1 MQGIRYRSLFVVLVV
16 AVFILLGLGSV
27 VTWTGMR
34 SQVDILNRQSVPALL
49 AVSDINAN
57 FKDLHTLLLSM
68 AMERDP
74 RQRDRLQQQLDRHLK
89 QLTGAV
95 SGLRG
100 LGMESPALE
109 EVSSAFLHA
118 VNAAAEVAHEGRRDD
133 AVAQIYATVMPAEKN
148 MTAYVEGVR
157 GNLLTQQQ
165 ALDEKLSYGGMT
177 LLAYCAA
184 GILLGLLL
192 RGALLPSI
200 GMLVKS
206 PRDALVTRDI
216 ARMLHGYTGSVLVAS
231 LVAAAAQV
239 AVFLDHP
246 YRLLLFCWGA
256 TVLGVLATRLAA
268 YLRWLRPAGKDSGDS
283 VAIRNFGA
291 GCVASALVWALFP
304 VLFFAG
310 ASPVQRMV
318 TAFLYAAMAG
328 AGSAVLASMWRVLQV
343 YLGLLLLP
351 LAACFAYG
359 GTRLDVTMAVL
370 SVGMFMLLL
379 HSAANAR
386 QSTLSALMLS
396 SENQRLAEESVT
408 RQLELE
414 NLNTRLEDRV
424 HERTIMLEL
433 EVEAREKYAAQLKL
447 LAQRDPLTGLLNRR
461 ALAEQM
467 EELLARAAGVGM
479 GMQVLFIDLD
489 RFKEVNDVQGHYV
502 GDQVLIEVANR
513 LRRALPEPAVVARWG
528 GDEFVAVV
536 PVVAGRNLVPLVR
549 DCLVEPVQVRGQEV
563 RVDVSIGISQSP
575 EQGRDVEL
583 LVRQAD
589 VALHHAKLRGRSCSS
604 IYDAAMGDQLRR
616 LHDLGQALREAL
628 ERDALSIVFQPIV
641 PQKPGYVNKMEALVR
656 WHDPMRGTIAPGEF
670 IALAEEV
677 GLIGKL
683 GSWVLLRACEEAC
696 CWACGAMVSVNVSA
710 LQVMAGGLVEEVQD
724 VLARTG
730 LPACQLELELTESVF
745 VRDLES
751 AIEVLGA
758 LRRMGVRIAID
769 DFGTGYSSL
778 SYLNRLPVDTIKIDR
793 SFVVSSA
800 HEGNLLLRAI
810 LGMARGLRCHV
821 VAEGAENEA
830 QVRMLQDLGVDYIQ
844 GNQLCEPVRAE
855 LARAWLERFAA

>member
-1 MQGIRYRSLFVVLVV
+1 MQGIRFRSLFVVLVV
-16 AVFILLGLGSV
+16 TVFILLGLGSV

-34 SQVDILNRQSVPALL
+34 SEVDVLNRQSVPALL

-57 FKDLHTLLLSM
+57 FKDLRALLLSM
-68 AMERDP
+68 AMEHDAG
-74 RQRDRLQQQLDRHLK
+74 QRGRLHQQLDAHLG
-89 QLTGAV
+89 QLSASVG
-95 SGLRG
+95 GLRG
-100 LGMESPALE
+100 MGLESPALE
-109 EVSSAFLHA
+109 EVFAAFVHA
-118 VNAAAEVAHEGRRDD
+118 TNEAAEVARTGHRDE
-133 AVAQIYATVMPAEKN
+133 AVAQIYASVIPAEKN
-148 MTAYVEGVR
+148 MTAYVEDVR
-157 GNLLTQQQ
+157 SHLLAQQQ
-165 ALDEKLSYGGMT
+165 ALDEKLSYGGVT
-177 LLAYCAA
+177 LLVYCVA

-192 RGALLPSI
+192 RRALLPPV

-206 PRDALVTRDI
+206 PQDALVARDI

-231 LVAAAAQV
+231 MVAAAVQV
-239 AVFLDHP
+239 AVFINHP
-246 YRLLLFCWGA
+246 YRLLLFCWWA
-256 TVLGVLATRLAA
+256 TVLGVLGTRLTG
-268 YLRWLRPAGKDSGDS
+268 YLRWFRARDRQIEDS

-304 VLFFAG
+304 VLFFDA
-310 ASPVQRMV
+310 ATSVQRME

-328 AGSAVLASMWRVLQV
+328 AGCAVLASMWRVLQA
-343 YLGLLLLP
+343 YLALLLLP
-351 LAACFAYG
+351 LAVCFVYA
-359 GTRLDVTMAVL
+359 GTRLDLTMAIL
-370 SVGMFMLLL
+370 CTGMFMLLL
-379 HSAANAR
+379 HSGANAR

-424 HERTIMLEL
+424 HERTVMLEL
-433 EVEAREKYAAQLKL
+433 EVETKEKYAAQLKQ
-447 LAQRDPLTGLLNRR
+447 LAQQDPLTGLLNRR

-467 EELLARAAGVGM
+467 EEILGRAAGVGM
-479 GMQVLFIDLD
+479 GIQVLFIDLD

-502 GDQVLIEVANR
+502 GDQVLIEVAAR

-536 PVVAGRNLVPLVR
+536 PVVAGRNLVPLVL
-549 DCLVEPVQVRGQEV
+549 DCLVEPVRVRGQEV

-589 VALHHAKLRGRSCSS
+589 VALHHAKLRGRSCAS

-628 ERDALSIVFQPIV
+628 ERNALSVAFQPIV
-641 PQKPGYVNKMEALVR
+641 PQKPGYANKMEALVR
-656 WHDPMRGTIAPGEF
+656 WHDSTRGTIAPGEF

-683 GSWVLLRACEEAC
+683 GSWVLQHACEEASG
-696 CWACGAMVSVNVSA
+696 WEGDVMVSVNVSA
-710 LQVMAGGLVEEVQD
+710 LQVMGGGLVEEVRG

-730 LPACQLELELTESVF
+730 LPANRLELELTESVF

-751 AIEVLGA
+751 AIDVLGA
-758 LRRMGVRIAID
+758 LRGMGVRIAID

-800 HEGNLLLRAI
+800 REGNLLLRAI